1 MTSIKSSEQATVPEG
16 LVAKPRL
23 KQRMAQRVQRHL
35 VREAIDGVRL
45 ATRARTIALIV
56 IAVWVVIDNGVPGAY
71 FYLGLIAVFF
81 ALGLAHLKL
90 AETAAPTTWPSFAF
104 ISLDAVLLAYT
115 LVVPNPLLTDHWPIQ
130 MQLRPGNFS
139 YFYVLIA
146 STLFMY
152 SPAKV
157 LWAGL
162 SAVSAWVGAA
172 LWIIGQP
179 QTLTQLDIDKF
190 SELSVSEQLFIF
202 LDPHYT
208 DIFQPIRDAFILLVV
223 TGIFAAVVTR
233 MRHVVIRQTE
243 TERERANLA
252 RYFSP
257 AVVDQLAQTEGSL
270 SEVRKQNAAV
280 LFADIV
286 DFTGFAER
294 QTPEETIAM
303 LREFH
308 ALVAE
313 QIFAHDGNIDKYIGD
328 AVMGTFGIPNPGEMD
343 AANALASA
351 LAILADVKTWNEKR
365 QAENRPRMRISI
377 GLHFGPVVTGDIGDE
392 RRLEFAVIGDT
403 VNVASRLEQLTRE
416 LDVGIVA
423 SDSVVSTARQS
434 GKHDESL
441 FAALTR
447 GAPQAIRGRD
457 ANIDIWTLPVA

>member
-1 MTSIKSSEQATVPEG
+1 MTLTKPSEKTPIPEE

-35 VREAIDGVRL
+35 VREAVDGVRL

-71 FYLGLIAVFF
+71 FYLGIIAIFLT
-81 ALGLAHLKL
+81 LGLAHLKL
-90 AETAAPTTWPSFAF
+90 ANAAAPTTWPSYVF

-115 LVVPNPLLTDHWPIQ
+115 LVVPNPLLADHWPIQ
-130 MQLRPGNFS
+130 MQLRPGNFA

-157 LWAGL
+157 LWAGF
-162 SAVSAWVGAA
+162 SAVSAWVGTA
-172 LWIIGQP
+172 LWIIGRP
-179 QTLTQLDIDKF
+179 QTVTQLDIDKF
-190 SELSVSEQLFIF
+190 SELGVSEQLFIF
-202 LDPHYT
+202 LDPHYA

-233 MRHVVIRQTE
+233 MRLVVMRQTE
-243 TERERANLA
+243 AERERANLA

-286 DFTGFAER
+286 DFTGFAEH
-294 QTPEETIAM
+294 QIPEETIAM

-308 ALVAE
+308 ALIAE

-328 AVMGTFGIPNPGEMD
+328 AVMGTFGIPNPGQMD
-343 AANALASA
+343 PANALTSA
-351 LAILADVKTWNEKR
+351 RDILADVKIWNEKR
-365 QAENRPRMRISI
+365 QAEGRPKMRVSI

-403 VNVASRLEQLTRE
+403 VNVASRLEQLTRG
-416 LDVGIVA
+416 LNVGIVA
-423 SDSVVSTARQS
+423 SDSVVSMAQRS
-434 GKHDESL
+434 GKLDESL
-441 FAALTR
+441 LAALTR

-457 ANIDIWTLPVA
+457 AKIDVWTLPTA

>member
-1 MTSIKSSEQATVPEG
+1 MTPTKPSEKNPTPEE

-35 VREAIDGVRL
+35 VREAVDGVRL
-45 ATRARTIALIV
+45 ATRARTIALMV
-56 IAVWVVIDNGVPGAY
+56 IAVWVVIDNGIPGAY
-71 FYLGLIAVFF
+71 FYLGIIAIFLT
-81 ALGLAHLKL
+81 LGLAHLKL
-90 AETAAPTTWPSFAF
+90 ANAAAPTTWPSYVF

-115 LVVPNPLLTDHWPIQ
+115 LVVPNPLLADHWPIQ
-130 MQLRPGNFS
+130 MQLRPGNFA

-157 LWAGL
+157 LWAGF
-162 SAVSAWVGAA
+162 SAVGAWVGTA
-172 LWIIGQP
+172 LWIIGRP
-179 QTLTQLDIDKF
+179 QTVTQLDIDKF
-190 SELSVSEQLFIF
+190 SELGVSEQLFIF
-202 LDPHYT
+202 LDPHYA

-233 MRHVVIRQTE
+233 MRLVVMRQTE
-243 TERERANLA
+243 AERERANLA

-286 DFTGFAER
+286 DFTGFAEH

-308 ALVAE
+308 ALIAE

-328 AVMGTFGIPNPGEMD
+328 AVMGTFGIPKPGQMD
-343 AANALASA
+343 PANALASA
-351 LAILADVKTWNEKR
+351 RDILADVKIWNEKR
-365 QAENRPRMRISI
+365 QAEGRPKMRVSI

-403 VNVASRLEQLTRE
+403 VNVASRLEQLTRG
-416 LDVGIVA
+416 LNVGVVA
-423 SDSVVSTARQS
+423 SDSVVSMAQRS
-434 GKHDESL
+434 GKLDETL
-441 FAALTR
+441 FSALTR

-457 ANIDIWTLPVA
+457 ANIDVWTLPTA